1 MADEPDLVVSA
12 GFSDSQLVREANKVV
27 AFYKKRGEEAQKA
40 FVDAQGKVTN
50 TEALRAH
57 TREMDKLAKTYDPAY
72 RAAKAYEKQVEELS
86 RALKVGAIDQK
97 TYIAATERAAR
108 QMKQAGEVS
117 EQASR
122 RVGGGGNT
130 LQQVGWQVGDFAV
143 QVGAGTSAA
152 QALGQQLPQL
162 LGAFGAVGALA
173 GAAAAILIPLGA
185 ALIKASDTSAQ
196 FGDKLKLV
204 KESTDLMKAAVEAAE
219 TPITVLAARYG
230 EAAGAAQSFFQQQSA
245 IARAIASSAMAD
257 LGKSIGSIGGGF
269 GDKAESAGLL
279 ASGLGWISGAD
290 VDRKMTDTEKKVKN
304 LADTY
309 RLSWPQAQKLAA
321 AMKLTTEAGGDTV
334 KVQQAAEALQ
344 QALIDVAGGA
354 DKVAERFGGK
364 DGLAEKAKAYFDM
377 ASSQSEAL
385 RSAQTRVVEQYQT
398 DTEKLKKLS
407 DDRLTAQKMLDE
419 AIKSGSAEAEK
430 AARERL
436 KLLDDEE
443 KKVRSL
449 AVANDEAFQAM
460 QRRLKQQIGAHWN
473 ISSGQMQN
481 GLISDVIAQATGST
495 PKEWGEWAQKIK
507 STASA
512 SEVIKRYEGYQP
524 TGKWDVNA
532 YRAGYGSD
540 TVTLADGTIA
550 KVTKGMAVSIED
562 ANRDLSR
569 RIGEFQSGII
579 DSIGAV
585 RWKQF
590 DPGQQAALTSI
601 AYNYGSLPQR
611 ILEPVRSGSNQ
622 DIANAIAQLSTDN
635 NGINAKRRQSEA
647 SAFGQAKDL
656 TAEIEERE
664 RLAKQVK
671 EYGAQ
676 LAKNLLTEQESS
688 KLAAQQAD
696 QIAAVKAQQLKPDDQ
711 ARAIAEINGEFEKQ
725 KTIMMLVADAKRRNV
740 DLDTLMTGSTLT
752 YKQAIEAL
760 GEAKKADIIATNER
774 AVAEGKVAE
783 RQQFMASVQDTLKDG
798 LLDAI
803 VAGNS
808 FADVL
813 GNVAKMLAKAALEAA
828 LFGSGPFSGGG
839 GSGLLGGLFGSIFGG
854 GDKLVGALR
863 GAGAPAV
870 LPGRAN
876 GGPVTA
882 GQMYMTGE
890 RGPEPFVPAV
900 NGRILSV
907 PQAQAALRGGQGG
920 SSYAPQTSIVINGNS
935 DRDRI
940 AELEARL
947 NKRDQQAFSQWL
959 RFNRE
964 YGQRMS

>member
-57 TREMDKLAKTYDPAY
+57 TREMDKLAKAYDPAY

-97 TYIAATERAAR
+97 AYIAATERAAR

-117 EQASR
+117 EQAGR

-162 LGAFGAVGALA
+162 LGAFGTVGALA
-173 GAAAAILIPLGA
+173 GAAAAIMIPLGA

-230 EAAGAAQSFFQQQSA
+230 EAAGAAQSFFQQHSA

-309 RLSWPQAQKLAA
+309 RLTWPQAQKLAA

-419 AIKSGSAEAEK
+419 AIKSGSAEAIRL
-430 AARERL
+430 ARERIGL
-436 KLLDDEE
+436 IDDEV
-443 KKVRSL
+443 KKTREL
-449 AVANDEAFQAM
+449 ALANDDLFKAM
-460 QRRLKQQIGAHWN
+460 QQRLKAGAGSFIDGLVQSVTGNTATEWGRDGAAAQKGILELIKRRESGGDYNVTLDHGKYTGGSVNLVNMTLREVLALQKQMLSHPENTKNSSAVGAYQIVG
-473 ISSGQMQN
+473 STLGGKGLDGSG
-481 GLISDVIAQATGST
+481 GLIKTLNLSLDTLFTAELQDRLAQQLLREIKPGDVDHLGRVWTST
-495 PKEWGEWAQKIK
+495 QGVNRSVINAAWGQQSI
-507 STASA
+507 
-512 SEVIKRYEGYQP
+512 P
-524 TGKWDVNA
+524 
-532 YRAGYGSD
+532 
-540 TVTLADGTIA
+540 LAD
-550 KVTKGMAVSIED
+550 
-562 ANRDLSR
+562 
-569 RIGEFQSGII
+569 
-579 DSIGAV
+579 
-585 RWKQF
+585 
-590 DPGQQAALTSI
+590 P
-601 AYNYGSLPQR
+601 
-611 ILEPVRSGSNQ
+611 
-622 DIANAIAQLSTDN
+622 
-635 NGINAKRRQSEA
+635 
-647 SAFGQAKDL
+647 
-656 TAEIEERE
+656 EIQKKLDEEIKERE
-664 RLAKQVK
+664 RLAKQAK
-671 EYGAQ
+671 EYGKT
-676 LAKNLLTEQESS
+676 LSENLLTQQQTVEM
-688 KLAAQQAD
+688 ARQQAD
-696 QIAAVKAQQLKPDDQ
+696 QIAAVKASGMGAQDQ

-839 GSGLLGGLFGSIFGG
+839 SGLLGGLFGSIFGG

-920 SSYAPQTSIVINGNS
+920 GSATFAPQIH
-935 DRDRI
+935 I
-940 AELEARL
+940 AGDASEKTVALIKAALAQEGAKFPSRWRAAQ
-947 NKRDQQAFSQWL
+947 KEFSQ
-959 RFNRE
+959 RT
-964 YGQRMS
+964 

>member
-12 GFSDSQLVREANKVV
+12 GFSDSQLVKEANKVV

-72 RAAKAYEKQVEELS
+72 RAAKTYEKQVEELS
-86 RALKVGAIDQK
+86 RALKDGAIDQK
-97 TYIAATERAAR
+97 AYIAATERAAR
-108 QMKQAGEVS
+108 QVKQAS
-117 EQASR
+117 EATEQTGR
-122 RVGGGGNT
+122 KLGN
-130 LQQVGWQVGDFAV
+130 QWGNIGFQVGDFAT

-152 QALGQQLPQL
+152 QAMGQQLPQL
-162 LGAFGAVGALA
+162 LGGFGTFGALA

-419 AIKSGSAEAEK
+419 AIKSGNAEAIRM
-430 AARERL
+430 ARERINLIDQEADKTRALALANDDLFKAMQQRL
-436 KLLDDEE
+436 KAGAGSFIDGLVQSVTGNTATEWGRDGAAAQKGILELIKRRESGGDYNVTLDHGKYTGGSVNLVNMTLREVLALQKQMLSHPENTKNSSAVGAYQIVGSTLGGKGLDGSGGLIKTLNLSLDTLFTAELQDRLAQQLLREIKPGDVDHLGRVWTSTQGVNRSVINAAWGQQSIPLADPEIQKKLDEE
-443 KKVRSL
+443 
-449 AVANDEAFQAM
+449 
-460 QRRLKQQIGAHWN
+460 
-473 ISSGQMQN
+473 
-481 GLISDVIAQATGST
+481 
-495 PKEWGEWAQKIK
+495 IK
-507 STASA
+507 
-512 SEVIKRYEGYQP
+512 
-524 TGKWDVNA
+524 
-532 YRAGYGSD
+532 
-540 TVTLADGTIA
+540 
-550 KVTKGMAVSIED
+550 
-562 ANRDLSR
+562 
-569 RIGEFQSGII
+569 
-579 DSIGAV
+579 
-585 RWKQF
+585 
-590 DPGQQAALTSI
+590 
-601 AYNYGSLPQR
+601 
-611 ILEPVRSGSNQ
+611 
-622 DIANAIAQLSTDN
+622 
-635 NGINAKRRQSEA
+635 
-647 SAFGQAKDL
+647 
-656 TAEIEERE
+656 ERE
-664 RLAKQVK
+664 RLAKQAK
-671 EYGAQ
+671 EYGKT
-676 LAKNLLTEQESS
+676 LSENLLT
-688 KLAAQQAD
+688 QQQTVEMARQQSD
-696 QIAAVKAQQLKPDDQ
+696 QIAAVKASGMGAQDQ

-854 GDKLVGALR
+854 GDKLTGALR
-863 GAGAPAV
+863 IAGAPAV

-920 SSYAPQTSIVINGNS
+920 GSATFAPQIHIAGDASEKTVTLIN
-935 DRDRI
+935 
-940 AELEARL
+940 AALARENDKFISRYRAAQKL
-947 NKRDQQAFSQWL
+947 LGERT
-959 RFNRE
+959 
-964 YGQRMS
+964 